1 MENYNLI
8 DGHVIPQ
15 VGFGTYKLNGASGVH
30 AIVNALNNGYRVL
43 DTAYNYENEGTVGK
57 AMQQSHVSRD
67 QIIVT
72 SKLPGRYHS
81 YEQAARTIQESIYRL
96 GVEYIDL
103 YLIHWPNPKQGLYV
117 EAWKALIEA
126 QKMGLV
132 KSIGVCN
139 FLPEHLETLE
149 KETRVLPAVNQIEL
163 HPYFNQKDAI
173 KYHEEKGIITEAW
186 SPLGRAS
193 EVIHDKNIEQ
203 IAEKYNKTIPQII
216 LKWHVQNGV
225 VPIPKSTSNARQI
238 QNLDIFDFYLESEDL
253 HTIDN
258 LTKSD
263 GRLKEQDP
271 AEYEEF

>member
-1 MENYNLI
+1 MIYSKHKNIGGVFFMENYNLI

-81 YEQAARTIQESIYRL
+81 YEQAARTIQESIYCL

-126 QKMGLV
+126 QKW
-132 KSIGVCN
+132 
-139 FLPEHLETLE
+139 
-149 KETRVLPAVNQIEL
+149 
-163 HPYFNQKDAI
+163 D
-173 KYHEEKGIITEAW
+173 W
-186 SPLGRAS
+186 
-193 EVIHDKNIEQ
+193 
-203 IAEKYNKTIPQII
+203 
-216 LKWHVQNGV
+216 
-225 VPIPKSTSNARQI
+225 
-238 QNLDIFDFYLESEDL
+238 
-253 HTIDN
+253 
-258 LTKSD
+258 
-263 GRLKEQDP
+263 
-271 AEYEEF
+271 